1 MTVPDQIL
9 AQARRTPGAIA
20 VRQWDDRLTY
30 RELVERAAAVAGA
43 LRELGVVPETRVGV
57 CATRGLGYVV
67 TVLGVLL
74 SGGCYVPM
82 EPGGP
87 RRRLLEI
94 AEDAGVSIVAGDAA
108 EAEFGAVPG
117 IRTLAPAGTAE
128 PRPCPAAEHNTFHV
142 LYTSGSTGAPKG
154 VLTTHR
160 NVAAFVAGWRERFP
174 IEPGTRALCASSL
187 GFDAS
192 SIDLYVPLTA
202 GAQVQL
208 VPVEDRADPEGLR
221 RFLVAHDVEWG
232 WLTPA
237 VLSTVDP
244 EEVPAWRHV
253 FVGGEQVPADLAA
266 RWTPGRRVVN
276 GYGPTETTVVVVA
289 ADISGSPADPLP
301 IGRVMPGHRA
311 HVVDEHLRPVPPGEV
326 GELLIG
332 GPGVANGYLGS
343 PALTAE
349 RFVPDPFGD
358 RPGERLYRSGD
369 RVYQNTDGEYVHLGR
384 MDRQVKVRG
393 QRIELGEVEAVL
405 AGHPEVRQVAVE
417 AVPGPGGTRLVAF
430 LTPATAPSDEELLAG
445 DRLTSA
451 MRPALLV
458 RRDALPTDART
469 GKLDRAAL
477 RVLAEQALADRT
489 AGEPEFDGTATE
501 REIAR
506 LWARVLGTTPG
517 RDTEFFVGGGNSIA
531 AMRIVAATRERL
543 GRNVSVTD
551 LFTAPTVPGF
561 AARVVAARPLPGREL
576 TTGNPPT
583 LAPPQTRLWFTDQ
596 LAPDDAPYN
605 IALAGRLTGPLD
617 VPALR
622 TALRAVSDRHDVLRW
637 RIRQTAGEPYAERVP
652 PEDVPVEVVDLTA
665 LTDLTATGDRERVL
679 TARLAAGARHVFDL
693 ATGPAWRVTLY
704 RLAAEEH
711 VLAITVH
718 HAVFDG
724 WSQKPL
730 YDDLAEAYRQ
740 ALAGGTAELP
750 PLAATYAD
758 YAVWRAER
766 DRAQGSADLAW
777 WTGHLAGAPT
787 VLDLPRDRPRPAVQT
802 YTGAEATV
810 PLSSDVDSAVRV
822 LAEKLG
828 TTAASVLLGGLA
840 ELLRRITGSADHVL
854 GAIVAD
860 RTLAEFDDVVGFFVD
875 TVPVRLRAGAA
886 TFAETVRAN
895 ATELREAT
903 AHPAAPLDRIV
914 DALGLPRDP
923 SRAPLVQVLFNV
935 LNFAEPRLRLSG
947 VDSEP
952 VAVPKPGSPFD
963 LTVYVTERDGRF
975 AFDTVYNPDLFDAE
989 RIVALLADLAELS
1002 GALAEAPGAAPAEVA
1017 PHLPRAEVR
1026 TAAAGAMTVAVP
1038 EIPVVSLPLHVGD
1051 TTDTERLLVGI
1062 WREVLGRESVGLAD
1076 NFFDIGGHSMAV
1088 AAVHG
1093 RLTAATGR
1101 QIRMLDLFRFP
1112 NIRALAAH
1120 LDGAEDT
1127 PALAAAAS
1135 RAAARRNRA
1144 RRNPPRRTTS
1154 GGAQ

>member
-1 MTVPDQIL
+1 MTIPDQIL
-9 AQARRTPGAIA
+9 AQARRTPGAVA

-30 RELVERAAAVAGA
+30 RELVERAAAVADA
-43 LRELGVVPETRVGV
+43 LRDLGVGPETRVGV
-57 CATRGLGYVV
+57 CATRDLGYVV

-94 AEDAGVSIVAGDAA
+94 AEDAGVTVVVGDAA
-108 EAEFGAVPG
+108 DAEFGAVPG
-117 IRTLAPAGTAE
+117 IRTLAPAGTAT
-128 PRPCPAAEHNTFHV
+128 PRPCPAGEHNTCHV
-142 LYTSGSTGAPKG
+142 LYTSGSTGRPKG

-160 NVAAFVAGWRERFP
+160 NVAAFVAGWQERFP
-174 IEPGTRALCASSL
+174 AAPGMRTLAASSL

-192 SIDLYVPLTA
+192 SIDLYVPLTV
-202 GAQVQL
+202 GAQIQL
-208 VPVEDRADPEGLR
+208 VSTADRADPERLR
-221 RFLVAHDVEWG
+221 RFLVAHEVEWG
-232 WLTPA
+232 LLTPTM
-237 VLSTVDP
+237 LSTVDP
-244 EEVPAWRHV
+244 EDVPAWRHV
-253 FVGGEQVPADLAA
+253 FCGGEQFPAELAA
-266 RWTPGRRVVN
+266 KWTPGRRVGN

-289 ADISGSPADPLP
+289 ADVTGTPADPLP
-301 IGRVMPGHRA
+301 IGRVMPGHRGY
-311 HVVDEHLRPVPPGEV
+311 VVDENLDLVPRGEP

-332 GPGVANGYLGS
+332 GPGVSNGYLGR
-343 PALTAE
+343 PGLTAE
-349 RFVPDPFGD
+349 RFVPDPFGPV
-358 RPGERLYRSGD
+358 PGERLYRSGD
-369 RVYQNTDGEYVHLGR
+369 RVRENADGQFSFLGR
-384 MDRQVKVRG
+384 VDRQVKVRG
-393 QRIELGEVEAVL
+393 QRIELGEIETGL
-405 AGHPEVRQVAVE
+405 AEHPEVRQVAVE

-430 LTPATAPSDEELLAG
+430 VTPATAPRDEDLLAG

-451 MRPALLV
+451 MRPAVVL
-458 RRDALPTDART
+458 RRDSLPTDQRS
-469 GKLDRAAL
+469 GKLDRTAL
-477 RVLAEQALADRT
+477 RALAEQALADLA
-489 AGEPEFDGTATE
+489 AGAREFDGTATE

-506 LWARVLGTTPG
+506 LWARVLGQAPG
-517 RDTEFFVGGGNSIA
+517 RDTEFFAGGGNSIA
-531 AMRIVAATRERL
+531 AMRLVAATRERL
-543 GRNVSVTD
+543 GRTVSVAD

-561 AARVVAARPLPGREL
+561 AARVAAAAPLPGREL

-605 IALAGRLTGPLD
+605 IALAGRLTGRLD
-617 VPALR
+617 LPALR
-622 TALRAVSDRHDVLRW
+622 RALRAVSDRHDVLRW
-637 RIRQTAGEPYAERVP
+637 RIRQTAGEPYAECGP
-652 PEDVPVEVVDLTA
+652 PQDVPVAVVDLTSV
-665 LTDLTATGDRERVL
+665 TDREEVL
-679 TARLAAGARHVFDL
+679 AARLAAGARHVFDL
-693 ATGPAWRVTLY
+693 ATGPAWQCTLY
-704 RLAAEEH
+704 RLAIDEH

-740 ALAGGTAELP
+740 ALAGGTPVLA

-766 DRAQGSADLAW
+766 DRAHGAADLAW

-802 YTGAEATV
+802 YTGAEARV
-810 PLSSDVDSAVRV
+810 PFPAEVDSAVRA
-822 LAEKLG
+822 LAATLG

-840 ELLRRITGSADHVL
+840 ELLRRLTGSEDHVL
-854 GAIVAD
+854 GAVVAD
-860 RTLAEFDDVVGFFVD
+860 RTRAEFDDVVGFFID
-875 TVPVRLRAGAA
+875 TVPVRVRAGAD
-886 TFAETVRAN
+886 TFADAVRTHAG
-895 ATELREAT
+895 ELREVT

-914 DALGLPRDP
+914 GALGLPRDT

-947 VDSEP
+947 VDSAP
-952 VAVPKPGSPFD
+952 VTVPKPGSPFD
-963 LTVYVTERDGRF
+963 LTVYVVERDGRF
-975 AFDTVYNPDLFDAE
+975 AFDTVHNPDLFDTS
-989 RIVALLADLAELS
+989 RVVALLTDLAQLC
-1002 GALAEAPGAAPAEVA
+1002 GALAAAPELAPARVA
-1017 PHLPRAEVR
+1017 PHLPRAQVR
-1026 TAAAGAMTVAVP
+1026 TAADGAMVVAAPDV
-1038 EIPVVSLPLHVGD
+1038 PVVSVPLHVGEA
-1051 TTDTERLLVGI
+1051 TATEQLLAGI
-1062 WREVLGRESVGLAD
+1062 WREVLGRDSVGLAD

-1120 LDGAEDT
+1120 LDGTADK
-1127 PALAAAAS
+1127 PALTAAAN

-1144 RRNPPRRTTS
+1144 RRNPTRRVS
-1154 GGAQ
+1154 GTAQ

>member
-9 AQARRTPGAIA
+9 AQARRTPDAVA
-20 VRQWDDRLTY
+20 VRQWGDRLTY
-30 RELVERAAAVAGA
+30 RELVERAAAVADA
-43 LRELGVVPETRVGV
+43 LRALGVVPETRVGV
-57 CATRGLGYVV
+57 CATRGVDYLV

-74 SGGCYVPM
+74 SGGCYVPL

-87 RRRLLEI
+87 RRRLLRI
-94 AEDAGVSIVAGDAA
+94 AEDAGLTVVVGDAA

-128 PRPCPAAEHNTFHV
+128 PRPCPATEHNTFHV

-174 IEPGTRALCASSL
+174 VEPGTRALCASSL

-208 VPVEDRADPEGLR
+208 VPAEDRADPEGLR
-221 RFLVAHDVEWG
+221 HFLVAHDVEWG

-237 VLSTVDP
+237 ILSTLDP
-244 EEVPAWRHV
+244 AEVPAWRHV

-266 RWTPGRRVVN
+266 RWTPGRTVVN

-289 ADISGSPADPLP
+289 ADISGSSADPLP

-311 HVVDEHLRPVPPGEV
+311 HVVDEHLRPVPPGEA

-343 PALTAE
+343 PALTAA

-358 RPGERLYRSGD
+358 RPGERLYRTGD
-369 RVYQNTDGEYVHLGR
+369 RVYQNADGEYVHLGR

-393 QRIELGEVEAVL
+393 QRIELGEVEAGL
-405 AGHPEVRQVAVE
+405 AEHPSVRQVAVE

-430 LTPATAPSDEELLAG
+430 LTPATAPADEELLAG

-458 RRDALPTDART
+458 RRDTLPTDART

-477 RVLAEQALADRT
+477 RVLAEQVLADRT

-517 RDTEFFVGGGNSIA
+517 RDTEFFAGGGNSIA
-531 AMRIVAATRERL
+531 AMRLVAATRERL

-561 AARVVAARPLPGREL
+561 AARVVAAPPLPGREL

-596 LAPDDAPYN
+596 LAPEDAPYN

-617 VPALR
+617 LPALR
-622 TALRAVSDRHDVLRW
+622 KALRAVSDRHDVLRW
-637 RIRQTAGEPYAERVP
+637 RIRQTAGEPYAECVP
-652 PEDVPVEVVDLTA
+652 PEDVPVEVLDLTA
-665 LTDLTATGDRERVL
+665 LTATEDRERVL
-679 TARLAAGARHVFDL
+679 TERLAAGARHVFDL
-693 ATGPAWRVTLY
+693 ATGPAWKVTLY
-704 RLAAEEH
+704 RLAADEH

-740 ALAGGTAELP
+740 ALGGGTPALP

-766 DRAQGSADLAW
+766 DRVHGAADLAW
-777 WTGHLAGAPT
+777 WTGHLAGAAT

-802 YTGAEATV
+802 YTGAESTV
-810 PLSSDVDSAVRV
+810 PLSSEVDTAVRE
-822 LAEKLG
+822 LAARLG

-840 ELLRRITGSADHVL
+840 ELLRRLTGSADHVL

-860 RTLAEFDDVVGFFVD
+860 RTLAEFDDVVGFFID
-875 TVPVRLRAGAA
+875 TVPVRLRSGAPS
-886 TFAETVRAN
+886 FAETVRAN
-895 ATELREAT
+895 AAELRAAT

-914 DALGLPRDP
+914 DALGLPRDT

-935 LNFAEPRLRLSG
+935 LNFAEPRPHLSG

-952 VAVPKPGSPFD
+952 IAVPKPGSPFD
-963 LTVYVTERDGRF
+963 LTVYVVERDGRF
-975 AFDTVYNPDLFDAE
+975 AFDAVHNPDLFDAG
-989 RIVALLADLAELS
+989 RIVALLTDLSELS
-1002 GALAEAPGAAPAEVA
+1002 GALAAAPDANPAGVA

-1026 TAAAGAMTVAVP
+1026 TAADGAMTVAAP
-1038 EIPVVSLPLHVGD
+1038 EIPVVSVPLRVGGSSA
-1051 TTDTERLLVGI
+1051 TEQLIVGI
-1062 WREVLGRESVGLAD
+1062 WREVLGRDSVGLAD

-1101 QIRMLDLFRFP
+1101 PIRMLDLFRFP

-1120 LDGAEDT
+1120 LDGTEDT
-1127 PALAAAAS
+1127 PAMTAAAT
-1135 RAAARRNRA
+1135 RAAARRTRA
-1144 RRNPPRRTTS
+1144 RRNPPRRTS
-1154 GGAQ
+1154 GTAQ